1 MEKKL
6 KDYYKTIS
14 NSLNAHWKDIEDKY
28 HVILLAVQGSQ
39 NYDLAYENSDID
51 TKAYIIPSFYD
62 FVLNQRGVNYT
73 YVRENNEH
81 IDIKDIRL
89 YFNLFWK
96 QNINFLEVLFT
107 PYVICRPSFYIYWKQ
122 ITELREEI
130 ARYDE
135 ARAVSCMKGM
145 ALEKFKALEHSY
157 PSTKDVIERYGYCGK
172 ELHHILRMEEFMR
185 AYISGESFSKCLVSY
200 PKYGR
205 ELLLKAKRNEFSL
218 SEARELANESIRLI
232 GEMKEDFLVSHNCIV
247 NNEVREKVEEILIEI
262 LKFYFKE
269 ELGEK

>member
-14 NSLNAHWKDIEDKY
+14 NSLNAHWEDIQNK
-28 HVILLAVQGSQ
+28 HNIVLLGIIGSQ
-39 NYDLAYENSDID
+39 NYDLTDENSDID
-51 TKAYIIPSFYD
+51 TKAFIIPSFRD
-62 FVLNQRGVNYT
+62 VVLNQHEVNYIYT
-73 YVRENNEH
+73 RKNNEQ
-81 IDIKDIRL
+81 IDVKDIRL

-107 PYVICRPSFYIYWKQ
+107 PYVICRPSFYDYWKQ

-135 ARAVSCMKGM
+135 ARAVSAIKGM
-145 ALEKFKALEHSY
+145 AFKVIQYPFEK
-157 PSTKDVIERYGYCGK
+157 DNYGKRLCN
-172 ELHHILRMEEFMR
+172 LLRMEEFMR
-185 AYISGESFSKCLVSY
+185 AYINGENFSKCLVSY

-205 ELLLKAKRNEFSL
+205 EFLLKVKRDEINLED
-218 SEARELANESIRLI
+218 ARELQRESATLI
-232 GEMKEDFLVSHNCIV
+232 NEMKENFMVSHNNIIDYKIK
-247 NNEVREKVEEILIEI
+247 EKVEEILIEA